1 MHNINAA
8 ANSSSPRRVEFIG
21 SSKDDLVAMPLPV
34 RRRMGFELMRVQ
46 FGGTPANF
54 KAMPTVGPGVFEI
67 RVKDASGAFR
77 LMYVAK
83 FTSAIFVLHAFQKK
97 TQKTLKSDI
106 DLARAR
112 YSIIRSRS

>member
-34 RRRMGFELMRVQ
+34 KRRMG
-46 FGGTPANF
+46 
-54 KAMPTVGPGVFEI
+54 FEI